1 MAAHSFPA
9 IAISDEHAAREASPV
24 RQQSQCWPVIS
35 LFTFLA
41 CIMAAIGGMAWWDGG
56 LSPEEQSLLG
66 RWVAIDTLSSSTSK
80 GTSSLTCHRE
90 LSLLPGH
97 EVQLRIWA
105 QGDPERVEMVPFLGG
120 RGYLHPQE
128 ATASASLPA
137 IPHPAALPDSI
148 VSTAAAPV
156 NAAGRWTIKDGRIE
170 IEWNLDNSLVQ
181 RIRKKYDEIVL
192 RTQVIYTSRKAGGL
206 VTRDRDDQMTI
217 NWFSSPS
224 RATRYTHPPQVWS
237 RQH

>member
-1 MAAHSFPA
+1 
-9 IAISDEHAAREASPV
+9 
-24 RQQSQCWPVIS
+24 
-35 LFTFLA
+35 
-41 CIMAAIGGMAWWDGG
+41 MAAIGGMAWWDDR
-56 LSPEEQSLLG
+56 LAPEEQSLLG
-66 RWVAIDTLSSSTSK
+66 RWVAIDTLSSSTST
-80 GTSSLTCHRE
+80 GTSSLTCYRE

-128 ATASASLPA
+128 ATASASLSA

-170 IEWNLDNSLVQ
+170 IEWNLDNSPLQ
-181 RIRKKYDEIVL
+181 RIRKKYNEIVH

-206 VTRDRDDQMTI
+206 VTRDRDDQMAI

-224 RATRYTHPPQVWS
+224 RVTRYTPPPQVWS
-237 RQH
+237 RQN